1 MPLLPTE
8 LLRTRLTPS
17 KPALPE
23 DVLSIV
29 PPLRTLTFIGKLVAK
44 EVVLDAPTKLVLDV
58 PALAMVLERV
68 PPPTLV
74 LTLMPLE
81 VSTES
86 ARPGSEERLTSE
98 VDLAFLDPSDA
109 EEPRSIWSEPSGFN
123 CVVIRVTLPSSF
135 VWGGETIFEVPSAP
149 IAKLAPLEALTFTP
163 LPSELT
169 PMDISPVEE
178 TWEYSDVSPDNS
190 ISTLVEA
197 SRLRLKLT
205 PGGRFI

>member
-17 KPALPE
+17 YPAFPE

-44 EVVLDAPTKLVLDV
+44 EVVLEAPTKLVLDV

-98 VDLAFLDPSDA
+98 VDLAFLDPSDP
-109 EEPRSIWSEPSGFN
+109 EEPRAIWSEPFGFN

-135 VWGGETIFEVPSAP
+135 V
-149 IAKLAPLEALTFTP
+149 
-163 LPSELT
+163 
-169 PMDISPVEE
+169 
-178 TWEYSDVSPDNS
+178 
-190 ISTLVEA
+190 
-197 SRLRLKLT
+197 
-205 PGGRFI
+205 